1 METGS
6 DRKSMILRSAVELA
20 MSPKLTNWSIA
31 QVASR
36 AGVAK
41 GLVIYH
47 FHTRQNLLREV
58 AVRLRT
64 GVNQRRLEALSP
76 TGTAAL
82 DALREALEGEVE
94 RGEAAA
100 LLGLATSEDRETRES
115 AALAPGDRVA
125 LAHAAAH
132 ALGLPHRAIP
142 PVLLE
147 AVINGLQLQMITG
160 IDEDQVQEAW
170 DQFWLLLVR

>member
-1 METGS
+1 MP
-6 DRKSMILRSAVELA
+6 DRKSRILMSAVELA
-20 MSPKLTNWSIA
+20 RATKLTTWSIA

-36 AGVAK
+36 ADVAK

-47 FHTRQNLLREV
+47 FHTRQNLLRKV

-64 GVNQRRLEALSP
+64 DVNQRRLEAVSP

-82 DALREALEGEVE
+82 DALRGVLEGEVE

-100 LLGLATSEDRETRES
+100 LLTLTVSEDRDIRES

-147 AVINGLQLQMITG
+147 AVISGLHLQRIAG
-160 IDEDQVQEAW
+160 VNEDQVQEAW
-170 DQFWLLLVR
+170 DQFWLLVVS